1 MTHMTSNM
9 QIDVANYR
17 MLANGS
23 RKLRHPILF
32 LKWSNLTTIT
42 AFSCPNPNFSLF
54 PLVYPNIFCT
64 FAIKYIPAYF
74 MKTDNLKQYI
84 EDLNQQY
91 KTGSAREHAYRPAL
105 KVLMQ
110 SLLPKMVVT
119 NEPAHVDCGAPDYMV
134 SREKDHLPV
143 FFIEA
148 KDLNDADLDGRSKT
162 GHKEQFDR
170 YKQALDRIIFTDY
183 LDFHLYE
190 HGELFSTV
198 RIAEVSGNKIV
209 GKPDAEEDF
218 LAMVDHL
225 ATSEIQRITSAAQ
238 LAKIMAGK
246 ARLLANIIETAM
258 NEDAES
264 YENDNLHGQYQ
275 AFKDV
280 LIQEL
285 KISDFADIYAQ
296 TIAYGM
302 FAARLHDDTPEDFSR
317 EEAARLI
324 PKTNPFLRQIF
335 NNLAGNDLDDR
346 IAWVVDDLV
355 TVFKAANLQKI
366 MKTYS
371 SGKRHHDPMIHFYED
386 FLSEYNPKLRKSKGV
401 WYTPQPVVSFI
412 VRAVDEILQK
422 EFGLA
427 EGLADYSMIEKDVVV
442 EQSRD
447 RRTTDG
453 MKHEKRKFH
462 RVQILDPAT
471 GTGTFL
477 AEVVNQIYDRYRDQ
491 QGIWQQ
497 YVEQHLLPRLNG
509 FEILMASYAVAH
521 LKLDMLLSETGY
533 QHKSDKRL
541 HVYLT
546 NSLEECNNEPRTL
559 FSQWLSREAAEAN
572 VIKRDRPVMVVIGN
586 PPYSGESQNKGKW
599 IMSLMDAY
607 KKEPGGRVPLN
618 ERNPKWLN
626 DDYVKFIRLAQN
638 YIEKKGEGII
648 GFINP
653 HGYLD
658 NPTFRGM
665 RWNLLKTFDKI
676 YTIDLHGNS
685 KKKETCPDGSKDENV
700 FDIMQGV
707 SINLF
712 VKTGKKG
719 KDELG
724 KVYHKDLYGVR
735 QQKYDF
741 LDGATIESVGYEEIL
756 PKAPM
761 YFFVPKDF
769 GLEEEYNN
777 GINVL
782 DLFSLTNVGV
792 VTANDKVLINQECNS
807 LYKKVRDFYNI
818 EISDSCINEITYRPF
833 DNQYIYYD
841 TKLVERS
848 RDKFMSHMRHEDNLA
863 LLIGRQG
870 QVCGNNRWNLVYIA
884 KGIVDFNVFYRGGG
898 NVFPLYLYKK
908 NMGKEERIVNFN
920 KELYDNIAQG
930 LTYLPCYDDNLLVD
944 PISEYNGVLYP
955 QDLFDYI
962 YAVLHSPS
970 YRERYKEFL
979 KIDFP
984 RIPYPTDWEKFRDLS
999 EKGEELRQLHL
1010 MEDLPSKT
1018 GVTFPVAGSL
1028 QVDCYR
1034 WENNRVYINAE
1045 QYFEGVS
1052 ESAWNFYIGGYQP
1065 AQKWLKDRKG
1075 MTLCMED
1082 VLHYQR
1088 IIYVLQQTERIM
1100 QEIDK

>member
-1 MTHMTSNM
+1 
-9 QIDVANYR
+9 
-17 MLANGS
+17 
-23 RKLRHPILF
+23 
-32 LKWSNLTTIT
+32 
-42 AFSCPNPNFSLF
+42 
-54 PLVYPNIFCT
+54 
-64 FAIKYIPAYF
+64 

-119 NEPAHVDCGAPDYMV
+119 NEPAHVECGAPDYMV

-148 KDLNDADLDGRSKT
+148 KDLNDTDLDGRSKA

-198 RIAEVSGNKIV
+198 RIAQVSGNKIV
-209 GKPDAEEDF
+209 GLPDAEDDF

-258 NEDAES
+258 NEDSDS

-285 KISDFADIYAQ
+285 RISDFADIYAQ

-346 IAWVVDDLV
+346 ITWVVDDLV
-355 TVFKAANLQKI
+355 TVFRATNLQKI
-366 MKTYS
+366 MKSYS

-427 EGLADYSMIEKDVVV
+427 DGLADYSMIEKDVAV

-447 RRTTDG
+447 RRTSDG

-533 QHKSDKRL
+533 QHKSDRRL
-541 HVYLT
+541 NVYLT

-572 VIKRDRPVMVVIGN
+572 VIKRDRPVMVMIGN
-586 PPYSGESQNKGKW
+586 PPYSISSQNNGKW
-599 IMSLMDAY
+599 IANLIADY
-607 KKEPGGRVPLN
+607 KKDLN
-618 ERNPKWLN
+618 EKNIQPLS
-626 DDYVKFIRLAQN
+626 DDYIKFIRLGQYYVEKNGSGVLA
-638 YIEKKGEGII
+638 YICNNGFIDGII
-648 GFINP
+648 
-653 HGYLD
+653 HHQ
-658 NPTFRGM
+658 M
-665 RWNLLKTFDKI
+665 RKTLLEKFNKI
-676 YTIDLHGNS
+676 YILDLHGNNR
-685 KKKETCPDGSKDENV
+685 KKEVAPDGSEDENV
-700 FDIMQGV
+700 FDIQQGV
-707 SINLF
+707 SINIF
-712 VKTGKKG
+712 VKTSDKNNS
-719 KDELG
+719 DAEI
-724 KVYHKDLYGVR
+724 YHFDLYGVR
-735 QQKYDF
+735 DYKYHYLEDNT
-741 LDGATIESVGYEEIL
+741 LLSIPWEKLS
-756 PKAPM
+756 PQAPQ

-769 GLEEEYNN
+769 
-777 GINVL
+777 
-782 DLFSLTNVGV
+782 SLQG
-792 VTANDKVLINQECNS
+792 DYEKGF
-807 LYKKVRDFYNI
+807 R
-818 EISDSCINEITYRPF
+818 INEVIKVNKIGVETGMDSFFIGMNKDNLVKSMKESFDEKLATINRYSIHNTSGYPLLDRFNKAKYDTSNIQRITYRPL
-833 DNQYIYYD
+833 DYMYCYYD
-841 TKLVERS
+841 VTLLRRS
-848 RDKFMSHMRHEDNLA
+848 SAETMRHLQKTNIALILSHKGKAIGGDNWDGVF
-863 LLIGRQG
+863 IS
-870 QVCGNNRWNLVYIA
+870 NN
-884 KGIVDFNVFYRGGG
+884 IVDKNIYRRGGG
-898 NVFPLYLYKK
+898 LVFPLYVYKE
-908 NMGKEERIVNFN
+908 NMGKEEKIPNFDT
-920 KELYDNIAQG
+920 KILSQIEKALG
-930 LTYLPCYDDNLLVD
+930 EKV
-944 PISEYNGVLYP
+944 EP
-955 QDLFDYI
+955 QELFDYI
-962 YAVLHSPS
+962 YAVLHSPV

-984 RIPYPTDWEKFRDLS
+984 RIPYPTDATRYHNLAK
-999 EKGEELRQLHL
+999 KGAELRKLHL
-1010 MEDLPSKT
+1010 MEGLPNSV
-1018 GVTFPVAGSL
+1018 GVSFPAVGTL

-1034 WENNRVYINAE
+1034 WENNRVYINSE
-1045 QYFEGVS
+1045 QFFEGVP
-1052 ESAWNFYIGGYQP
+1052 EQAWNFYIGGYQP

-1075 MTLCMED
+1075 LTLSIED
-1082 VLHYQR
+1082 VKHYQH

-1100 QEIDK
+1100 REIDEEK

>member
-1 MTHMTSNM
+1 MDLKEYISTVN
-9 QIDVANYR
+9 QKYR
-17 MLANGS
+17 AGNA
-23 RKLRHPILF
+23 
-32 LKWSNLTTIT
+32 T
-42 AFSCPNPNFSLF
+42 
-54 PLVYPNIFCT
+54 
-64 FAIKYIPAYF
+64 
-74 MKTDNLKQYI
+74 
-84 EDLNQQY
+84 
-91 KTGSAREHAYRPAL
+91 EHSYRGAL
-105 KVLMQ
+105 EQLMQ
-110 SLLPKMVVT
+110 SLLPKLRIV
-119 NEPAHVDCGAPDYMV
+119 NEPKRVKCGAPDYIA
-134 SREKDHLPV
+134 SRKDGMPV
-143 FFIEA
+143 FYIEA
-148 KDLNDADLDGRSKT
+148 KDIGDNDLDGRNPH
-162 GHKEQFDR
+162 GHKEQFTR
-170 YKQALDRIIFTDY
+170 YKQALDYIIFTDY

-190 HGELFSTV
+190 HGEFVDSV
-198 RIAEVSGNKIV
+198 RIAEVKGDKIV
-209 GKPDAEEDF
+209 AINENKEKF
-218 LAMVDHL
+218 LNLIEHVGNNA
-225 ATSEIQRITSAAQ
+225 IQSITSASR
-238 LAKIMAGK
+238 LAKLMAGK
-246 ARLLANIIETAM
+246 ARLLANIIEQAM
-258 NEDAES
+258 NDDADS
-264 YENDNLHGQYQ
+264 YANDNLRGQYQ

-285 KISDFADIYAQ
+285 KPTDFADIYAQ

-355 TVFKAANLQKI
+355 TVFQATNIEKI
-366 MKTYS
+366 MKTY
-371 SGKRHHDPMIHFYED
+371 GQDKLHHDPMIHFYED
-386 FLSEYNPKLRKSKGV
+386 FLAEYNPKLRKSKGV

-422 EFGLA
+422 EFNLPD
-427 EGLADYSMIEKDVVV
+427 GLADYSMIEKEVAA

-447 RRTTDG
+447 GRTKDG
-453 MKHEKRKFH
+453 MKHEKRRYH

-497 YVEQHLLPRLNG
+497 YVDQHLLPRLNG

-521 LKLDMLLSETGY
+521 LKLDMLLGETGY
-533 QHKSDKRL
+533 QHQTDKRL

-546 NSLEECNNEPRTL
+546 NSLEESNNEPRTL
-559 FSQWLSREAAEAN
+559 FAQWLSREATEAN
-572 VIKRDRPVMVVIGN
+572 LIKRDCPVMVMIGN
-586 PPYSGESQNKGKW
+586 PPYSGESQNKGEW
-599 IMSLMDAY
+599 IMKLMESY
-607 KKEPGGRVPLN
+607 KKEPGGKLPLN

-626 DDYVKFIRLAQN
+626 DDYVKFIRLAQD
-638 YIEKKGEGII
+638 YIEKNGEGVI

-712 VKTGKKG
+712 VKTGKKD

-724 KVYHKDLYGVR
+724 KVYHKDIYGLR

-741 LDGATIESVGYEEIL
+741 LDGATLGNVGYEEMS

-769 GLEEEYNN
+769 GLEEEYNKGFKVN
-777 GINVL
+777 E
-782 DLFSLTNVGV
+782 LFNIFNVGV
-792 VTANDKVLINQECNS
+792 VTSNDAALVNSDANKLRNNVERFSTKDYDKGLEC
-807 LYKKVRDFYNI
+807 KFA
-818 EISDSCINEITYRPF
+818 YRAL
-833 DNQYIYYD
+833 DNRILYYD
-841 TKLVERS
+841 EGLIERA
-848 RDKFMSHMRHEDNLA
+848 RKDIMGH
-863 LLIGRQG
+863 LLTP
-870 QVCGNNRWNLVYIA
+870 GNIAMVVGKQCVDDWKYAFITDSVTNFNYIA
-884 KGIVDFNVFYRGGG
+884 TAGRLGAGY
-898 NVFPLYLYKK
+898 VFPLYVYKA
-908 NMGKEERIVNFN
+908 NMGQEERVVNFN
-920 KELYDNIAQG
+920 KELYDRIAQG
-930 LTYLPCYDDNLLVD
+930 LNYLPCYDDNILVD
-944 PISEYNGVLYP
+944 PTSEYNGVLYP

-984 RIPYPTDWEKFRDLS
+984 RIPYPTDWERFRDLV

-1010 MEDLPSKT
+1010 MEDMPSKT
-1018 GVTFPVAGSL
+1018 GITFPVAGSL
-1028 QVDCYR
+1028 QVDCYH
-1034 WENNRVYINAE
+1034 WQENRVYINAE
-1045 QYFEGVS
+1045 QYFDGVP
-1052 ESAWNFYIGGYQP
+1052 ESAWQFFIGGYQP

-1075 MTLCMED
+1075 MTLSFDD
-1082 VLHYQR
+1082 VKHYGC

-1100 QEIDK
+1100 QEIDKLMK

>member
-1 MTHMTSNM
+1 MAVYSFGLSPARVFYVIYNVLVMDLKEYISTVNQKFRAGNATEHT
-9 QIDVANYR
+9 YR
-17 MLANGS
+17 GVLE
-23 RKLRHPILF
+23 
-32 LKWSNLTTIT
+32 
-42 AFSCPNPNFSLF
+42 
-54 PLVYPNIFCT
+54 
-64 FAIKYIPAYF
+64 
-74 MKTDNLKQYI
+74 Q
-84 EDLNQQY
+84 
-91 KTGSAREHAYRPAL
+91 
-105 KVLMQ
+105 LMQ
-110 SLLPKMVVT
+110 SLLPKLRIV
-119 NEPAHVDCGAPDYMV
+119 NEPKREKCGAPDYIA
-134 SREKDHLPV
+134 SRKDGMPV
-143 FFIEA
+143 FYIEA
-148 KDLNDADLDGRSKT
+148 KDIGDNDLDGRNPH
-162 GHKEQFDR
+162 GHKEQFTR
-170 YKQALDRIIFTDY
+170 YKQALDYIIFTDY

-190 HGELFSTV
+190 HGEFIDSV
-198 RIAEVSGNKIV
+198 RIGEVKGDKIV
-209 GKPDAEEDF
+209 TINENEEKF
-218 LAMVDHL
+218 LNLIEHVGSNA
-225 ATSEIQRITSAAQ
+225 IQSITSASR
-238 LAKIMAGK
+238 LAKLMAGK
-246 ARLLANIIETAM
+246 ARLLENIIEQAM
-258 NEDAES
+258 NDDTES
-264 YENDNLHGQYQ
+264 YANENLRGQYQ

-285 KISDFADIYAQ
+285 KPTDFADIYAQ

-302 FAARLHDDTPEDFSR
+302 FAARLHDNTPEDFSR

-335 NNLAGNDLDDR
+335 NNLAGNDLDER

-355 TVFKAANLQKI
+355 TVFQATKIQKI
-366 MKTYS
+366 MKTYVQD
-371 SGKRHHDPMIHFYED
+371 KRHHDPMIHFYED

-401 WYTPQPVVSFI
+401 WYTPQPVVGFI
-412 VRAVDEILQK
+412 VRAVDKILQK
-422 EFGLA
+422 EFGLS
-427 EGLADYSMIEKDVVV
+427 EGLADYSMIEREVAV

-447 RRTTDG
+447 RRTADG

-521 LKLDMLLSETGY
+521 IKLDMLLGETGY
-533 QHKSDKRL
+533 QHRTDKRL

-546 NSLEECNNEPRTL
+546 NSLEESNNEPRTL
-559 FSQWLSREAAEAN
+559 FAQWLSREATEAN
-572 VIKRDRPVMVVIGN
+572 VIKRDYPVMVMIGN

-599 IMSLMDAY
+599 IMSLMESY
-607 KKEPGGRVPLN
+607 KKEPGGKLPLN

-626 DDYVKFIRLAQN
+626 DDYVKFIRLAQD
-638 YIEKKGEGII
+638 YIEKNGEGVI

-712 VKTGKKG
+712 IKTGEKDKG
-719 KDELG
+719 ELG
-724 KVYHKDLYGVR
+724 KVYHKDIYGLR

-741 LDGATIESVGYEEIL
+741 LDEASIDNIGYVEL
-756 PKAPM
+756 SPQPPM
-761 YFFVPKDF
+761 YFFVPKNF
-769 GLEEEYNN
+769 SLQEEYDKGFKVN
-777 GINVL
+777 
-782 DLFSLTNVGV
+782 DLFSLNSMGVTTGHDKELVSFHPFNTDTNVEY
-792 VTANDKVLINQECNS
+792 I
-807 LYKKVRDFYNI
+807 
-818 EISDSCINEITYRPF
+818 YRPF
-833 DNQYIYYD
+833 DKLWLDYD
-841 TKLVERS
+841 LSKVVRPRENI
-848 RDKFMSHMRHEDNLA
+848 MRHLKKENISLCLIKVNSSVDGLFKVLITSGITDKTLLSSKDNT
-863 LLIGRQG
+863 
-870 QVCGNNRWNLVYIA
+870 
-884 KGIVDFNVFYRGGG
+884 
-898 NVFPLYLYKK
+898 NVFPLYIYRE
-908 NMGKEERIVNFN
+908 NMGEEERIVNFN
-920 KELYDNIAQG
+920 KELYERIAKG
-930 LTYLPCYDDNLLVD
+930 LKYLPCYDDNVLID
-944 PISEYNGVLYP
+944 PTSEYNGVLYP

-984 RIPYPTDWEKFRDLS
+984 RIPYPTDWEKFRDLV

-1010 MEDLPSKT
+1010 MEDLPHST
-1018 GVTFPVAGSL
+1018 GVSFPVGGSL

-1034 WENNRVYINAE
+1034 WEQNRVYINSE
-1045 QYFEGVS
+1045 QYFEGVP

-1075 MTLCMED
+1075 MTLSFED
-1082 VLHYQR
+1082 VKHYQC
-1088 IIYVLQQTERIM
+1088 IVYVLQQTEHLMR
-1100 QEIDK
+1100 EIDNIYVENNT

>member
-1 MTHMTSNM
+1 MDLKEYISTVN
-9 QIDVANYR
+9 QKYR
-17 MLANGS
+17 AGNA
-23 RKLRHPILF
+23 
-32 LKWSNLTTIT
+32 T
-42 AFSCPNPNFSLF
+42 
-54 PLVYPNIFCT
+54 
-64 FAIKYIPAYF
+64 
-74 MKTDNLKQYI
+74 
-84 EDLNQQY
+84 
-91 KTGSAREHAYRPAL
+91 EHSYRGAL
-105 KVLMQ
+105 EQLMQ
-110 SLLPKMVVT
+110 TLLPKLRIV
-119 NEPAHVDCGAPDYMV
+119 NEPKRVKCGAPDYIA
-134 SREKDHLPV
+134 SRKDGMPV
-143 FFIEA
+143 FYIEA
-148 KDLNDADLDGRSKT
+148 KDIGDNDLDGRNPH
-162 GHKEQFDR
+162 GHKEQFTR
-170 YKQALDRIIFTDY
+170 YKQALDYIIFTDY

-190 HGELFSTV
+190 HGEFVDSV
-198 RIAEVSGNKIV
+198 RIAEVKGDKIV
-209 GKPDAEEDF
+209 AINENKEKF
-218 LAMVDHL
+218 LNLIEHVGNNA
-225 ATSEIQRITSAAQ
+225 IQSITSASR
-238 LAKIMAGK
+238 LAKLMAGK
-246 ARLLANIIETAM
+246 ARLLANIIEQAM
-258 NEDAES
+258 NDDADS
-264 YENDNLHGQYQ
+264 YANDNLRGQYQ

-285 KISDFADIYAQ
+285 KPTDFADIYAQ

-355 TVFKAANLQKI
+355 TVFQATNIEKI
-366 MKTYS
+366 MKTY
-371 SGKRHHDPMIHFYED
+371 GQDKLHHDPMIHFYED
-386 FLSEYNPKLRKSKGV
+386 FLAEYNPKLRKSKGV

-422 EFGLA
+422 EFNLPD
-427 EGLADYSMIEKDVVV
+427 GLADYSMIEKEVAA

-447 RRTTDG
+447 GRTKDG
-453 MKHEKRKFH
+453 MKHEKRRYH

-497 YVEQHLLPRLNG
+497 YVDQHLLPRLNG

-521 LKLDMLLSETGY
+521 LKLDMLLGETGY
-533 QHKSDKRL
+533 QHQTDKRL

-546 NSLEECNNEPRTL
+546 NSLEESNNEPRTL
-559 FSQWLSREAAEAN
+559 FAQWLSREATEAN
-572 VIKRDRPVMVVIGN
+572 LIKRDCPVMVMIGN
-586 PPYSGESQNKGKW
+586 PPYSGESQNKGEW
-599 IMSLMDAY
+599 IMKLMESY
-607 KKEPGGRVPLN
+607 KKEPGGKLPLN

-626 DDYVKFIRLAQN
+626 DDYVKFIRLAQD
-638 YIEKKGEGII
+638 YIEKNGEGVI

-724 KVYHKDLYGVR
+724 KVYHKDLYGLR
-735 QQKYDF
+735 QQKYDV
-741 LDGATIESVGYEEIL
+741 LNDARIEKIGYKEVQ

-769 GLEEEYNN
+769 ELEEEYNKGFKVN
-777 GINVL
+777 E
-782 DLFSLTNVGV
+782 LFKIYNVGV
-792 VTANDKVLINQECNS
+792 VTSNDAALVNSDANTLRNNVERINTKDYDKGLEC
-807 LYKKVRDFYNI
+807 KFA
-818 EISDSCINEITYRPF
+818 YRAL
-833 DNQYIYYD
+833 DNRILYYD
-841 TKLVERS
+841 EGLIERA
-848 RDKFMSHMRHEDNLA
+848 RKDIMGH
-863 LLIGRQG
+863 LLTP
-870 QVCGNNRWNLVYIA
+870 GNIAMVVGKQCVDDWKYAFITDSVTNFNYIA
-884 KGIVDFNVFYRGGG
+884 TAGRLGAGY
-898 NVFPLYLYKK
+898 VFPLYLYKE
-908 NMGKEERIVNFN
+908 NLGKKERIVNLN
-920 KELYDNIAQG
+920 KELYDRIAKG
-930 LTYLPCYDDNLLVD
+930 LNYLPCYDDNVLID
-944 PISEYNGVLYP
+944 PISDYNGVLYP
-955 QDLFDYI
+955 QALFDYI

-984 RIPYPTDWEKFRDLS
+984 RIPYPTDWEKFRDLA
-999 EKGEELRQLHL
+999 ELGEELRQLHL

-1034 WENNRVYINAE
+1034 WQDNRVYINAE
-1045 QYFEGVS
+1045 QYFEGVPK
-1052 ESAWNFYIGGYQP
+1052 SAWYFFIGGYQP

-1075 MTLCMED
+1075 LTLSFDD
-1082 VLHYQR
+1082 VKHYGC

-1100 QEIDK
+1100 QEIDKLMK

>member
-1 MTHMTSNM
+1 M
-9 QIDVANYR
+9 
-17 MLANGS
+17 
-23 RKLRHPILF
+23 
-32 LKWSNLTTIT
+32 
-42 AFSCPNPNFSLF
+42 
-54 PLVYPNIFCT
+54 
-64 FAIKYIPAYF
+64 
-74 MKTDNLKQYI
+74 NLKEYI
-84 EDLNQQY
+84 STVNQKY
-91 KTGSAREHAYRPAL
+91 RAGNATEHSYRGAL
-105 KVLMQ
+105 EQLMQ
-110 SLLPKMVVT
+110 MLLPKLRIV
-119 NEPAHVDCGAPDYMV
+119 NEPKRVKCGAPDYIA
-134 SREKDHLPV
+134 SRKDGMPV
-143 FFIEA
+143 FYIEA
-148 KDLNDADLDGRSKT
+148 KDISDNDLDGRNPH
-162 GHKEQFDR
+162 GHKEQFTR
-170 YKQALDRIIFTDY
+170 YKQALDYIIFTDY

-190 HGELFSTV
+190 HGEFVDSV
-198 RIAEVSGNKIV
+198 RIAEVKGDKIV
-209 GKPDAEEDF
+209 AINENEEKF
-218 LAMVDHL
+218 LNLIEHVGNNA
-225 ATSEIQRITSAAQ
+225 IQRITSASR
-238 LAKIMAGK
+238 LAKLMAGK
-246 ARLLANIIETAM
+246 ARLLENIIEQAM
-258 NEDAES
+258 NDDTDS
-264 YENDNLHGQYQ
+264 YANDNLRGQYN

-285 KISDFADIYAQ
+285 KPSDFADIYAQ

-302 FAARLHDDTPEDFSR
+302 FAARMHDETPEDFSR
-317 EEAARLI
+317 EEAAKLI

-335 NNLAGNDLDDR
+335 NNLAGNDLDER

-355 TVFKAANLQKI
+355 TVFQASDLQKI
-366 MKTYS
+366 MKAY
-371 SGKRHHDPMIHFYED
+371 GEDKRHHDPMIHFYED

-401 WYTPQPVVSFI
+401 WYTPQPVVGFI

-422 EFGLA
+422 EFNLP
-427 EGLADYSMIEKDVVV
+427 EGLADYSTKEKDVAV
-442 EQSRD
+442 EQSYD
-447 RRTTDG
+447 GRTKDG
-453 MKHEKRKFH
+453 MKHAMKRFH

-533 QHKSDKRL
+533 QHQSEKRL

-546 NSLEECNNEPRTL
+546 NSLEESNNEPRTL
-559 FSQWLSREAAEAN
+559 FAQWLSREAAEAN
-572 VIKRDRPVMVVIGN
+572 VIKRDCPVMVVIGN

-599 IMSLMDAY
+599 IMSLMEDY
-607 KKEPGGRVPLN
+607 KKEPGGKQPLD

-626 DDYVKFIRLAQN
+626 DDYVKFIRLAQH

-724 KVYHKDLYGVR
+724 KVYHKDLYGLR
-735 QQKYDF
+735 QQKYVF
-741 LDGATIESVGYEEIL
+741 LDEASIDNIGYVEL
-756 PKAPM
+756 APQSPM
-761 YFFVPKDF
+761 YFFVPKNF
-769 GLEEEYNN
+769 GLQEEYDK
-777 GINVL
+777 GFKV
-782 DLFSLTNVGV
+782 DELFSQNSMGVTTGHDKELVSFHPFDTDSNV
-792 VTANDKVLINQECNS
+792 E
-807 LYKKVRDFYNI
+807 YY
-818 EISDSCINEITYRPF
+818 YRPF
-833 DNQYIYYD
+833 DKLWLDYD
-841 TKLVERS
+841 LSKVVRPREAIM
-848 RDKFMSHMRHEDNLA
+848 KHMRKDNISLCLIKVNSSVDGLFKVLVTSGITDKT
-863 LLIGRQG
+863 LLSSKD
-870 QVCGNNRWNLVYIA
+870 NT
-884 KGIVDFNVFYRGGG
+884 
-898 NVFPLYLYKK
+898 NVFPLYIYHE
-908 NMGKEERIVNFN
+908 NMGTEERIVNFN
-920 KELYDNIAQG
+920 KELYDKIAKG
-930 LTYLPCYDDNLLVD
+930 LNYLPCYDDNMLVD
-944 PISEYNGVLYP
+944 PISDYNGVLYP
-955 QDLFDYI
+955 QALFDYI

-984 RIPYPTDWEKFRDLS
+984 RIPYPTDWEKFRDLA
-999 EKGEELRQLHL
+999 ELGEELRQLHL

-1018 GVTFPVAGSL
+1018 GITFPVAGSL

-1034 WENNRVYINAE
+1034 WQDNRVYINAE
-1045 QYFEGVS
+1045 QYFDGVP
-1052 ESAWNFYIGGYQP
+1052 ESAWNFFIGGYQP

-1075 MTLCMED
+1075 MTLSFED
-1082 VLHYQR
+1082 VKHYGN

-1100 QEIDK
+1100 QEIDEIIKVD

>member
-1 MTHMTSNM
+1 MDLKEYISTVNQKFRAGNATEHT
-9 QIDVANYR
+9 YR
-17 MLANGS
+17 GVLE
-23 RKLRHPILF
+23 
-32 LKWSNLTTIT
+32 
-42 AFSCPNPNFSLF
+42 
-54 PLVYPNIFCT
+54 
-64 FAIKYIPAYF
+64 
-74 MKTDNLKQYI
+74 Q
-84 EDLNQQY
+84 
-91 KTGSAREHAYRPAL
+91 
-105 KVLMQ
+105 LMQ
-110 SLLPKMVVT
+110 SLLPKLRIV
-119 NEPAHVDCGAPDYMV
+119 NEPKREKCGAPDYIA
-134 SREKDHLPV
+134 SRKDGMPV
-143 FFIEA
+143 FYIEA
-148 KDLNDADLDGRSKT
+148 KDIGDNDLDGRNPH
-162 GHKEQFDR
+162 GHKEQFTR
-170 YKQALDRIIFTDY
+170 YKQALDYIIFTDY

-190 HGELFSTV
+190 HGEFIDRV
-198 RIAEVSGNKIV
+198 RIAEVKGDKIV
-209 GKPDAEEDF
+209 AINENEEKF
-218 LAMVDHL
+218 LNLIEHVGSNA
-225 ATSEIQRITSAAQ
+225 IQSITSATR
-238 LAKIMAGK
+238 LAKLMAGK
-246 ARLLANIIETAM
+246 ARLLENIIEQAM
-258 NEDAES
+258 NDDSDS
-264 YENDNLHGQYQ
+264 YANENLRGQYL

-285 KISDFADIYAQ
+285 KPEDFADIYAQ

-335 NNLAGNDLDDR
+335 NNLAGNDLDER

-355 TVFKAANLQKI
+355 TVFQATNLQKI
-366 MKTYS
+366 MASYS
-371 SGKRHHDPMIHFYED
+371 RDKLHHDPMIHFYED

-401 WYTPQPVVSFI
+401 WYTPQPVVGFI

-422 EFGLA
+422 EFGLP
-427 EGLADYSMIEKDVVV
+427 EGLADYSMIEREVAV

-477 AEVVNQIYDRYRDQ
+477 AEVVNQIYDRYRDN

-521 LKLDMLLSETGY
+521 IKLDMLLGETGY
-533 QHKSDKRL
+533 QHQTDKRL

-546 NSLEECNNEPRTL
+546 NSLEESNNEPRTL
-559 FSQWLSREAAEAN
+559 FAQWLSREATEAN
-572 VIKRDRPVMVVIGN
+572 VIKRDYPVMVMIGN

-599 IMSLMDAY
+599 IMSLMESY
-607 KKEPGGRVPLN
+607 KKEPGGKSQLN

-626 DDYVKFIRLAQN
+626 DDYVKFIRLAQD
-638 YIEKKGEGII
+638 YIEKNGEGII

-712 VKTGKKG
+712 VKTGKKS

-724 KVYHKDLYGVR
+724 KVYHKDMYGLR
-735 QQKYDF
+735 QNKYDF
-741 LDGATIESVGYEEIL
+741 LDEATIENVGYKEL
-756 PKAPM
+756 KPKEPM

-769 GLEEEYNN
+769 ELQEEYDK
-777 GINVL
+777 GFKI
-782 DLFSLTNVGV
+782 DELFKISSVSV
-792 VTANDKVLINQECNS
+792 VTANDSVLVDINENN
-807 LYKKVRDFYNI
+807 LLKKVNEAFGNADKSFVERYN
-818 EISDSCINEITYRPF
+818 YRPF
-833 DNQYIYYD
+833 DDRYIYYD
-841 TKLVERS
+841 VQKIERPRES
-848 RDKFMSHMRHEDNLA
+848 TMRHMKKPNIAILTCRQLA
-863 LLIGRQG
+863 
-870 QVCGNNRWNLVYIA
+870 GNEWLHVSVA
-884 KGIVDFNVFYRGGG
+884 DGIVDDCRVSSKTKERGY
-898 NVFPLYLYKK
+898 VFPLYIYKE
-908 NMGKEERIVNFN
+908 NMGKEECIVNFN
-920 KELYDNIAQG
+920 KELYDNIAKG
-930 LTYLPCYDDNLLVD
+930 LNYLPCYDDNILID
-944 PISEYNGVLYP
+944 PTSEYNGVLYP
-955 QDLFDYI
+955 KDLFDYI

-984 RIPYPTDWEKFRDLS
+984 RIPYPTDWEKYRDLV

-1010 MEDLPSKT
+1010 MEDLPHST
-1018 GVTFPVAGSL
+1018 GVSFPVGGSL

-1034 WENNRVYINAE
+1034 WEKNRIYINSE
-1045 QYFEGVS
+1045 QFFEGVS

-1075 MTLCMED
+1075 LTLSFED
-1082 VLHYQR
+1082 VKHYQR
-1088 IIYVLQQTERIM
+1088 IIYVLQQTKQLMR
-1100 QEIDK
+1100 EIDNIYFGNNT

>member
-1 MTHMTSNM
+1 MDLKEYISTVN
-9 QIDVANYR
+9 QKYR
-17 MLANGS
+17 AGNA
-23 RKLRHPILF
+23 
-32 LKWSNLTTIT
+32 T
-42 AFSCPNPNFSLF
+42 
-54 PLVYPNIFCT
+54 
-64 FAIKYIPAYF
+64 
-74 MKTDNLKQYI
+74 
-84 EDLNQQY
+84 
-91 KTGSAREHAYRPAL
+91 EHSYRGAL
-105 KVLMQ
+105 EQLMQ
-110 SLLPKMVVT
+110 TLLPKLRIV
-119 NEPAHVDCGAPDYMV
+119 NEPKRVKCGAPDYIA
-134 SREKDHLPV
+134 SRKDGMPV
-143 FFIEA
+143 FYIEA
-148 KDLNDADLDGRSKT
+148 KDIGDNDLDGRNPH
-162 GHKEQFDR
+162 GHKEQFTR
-170 YKQALDRIIFTDY
+170 YKQALDYIIFTDY

-190 HGELFSTV
+190 HGEFVDSV
-198 RIAEVSGNKIV
+198 RIAEVKGDKIV
-209 GKPDAEEDF
+209 AIQENEEKF
-218 LAMVDHL
+218 LNLIEHVGNNA
-225 ATSEIQRITSAAQ
+225 IQRITSASR
-238 LAKIMAGK
+238 LAKLMAGK
-246 ARLLANIIETAM
+246 ARLLENIIEQAM
-258 NEDAES
+258 NDDAES
-264 YENDNLHGQYQ
+264 YANDNLRGQYN

-285 KISDFADIYAQ
+285 KPSDFADIYAQ
-296 TIAYGM
+296 TIAYGL

-335 NNLAGNDLDDR
+335 NNLAGNDLDER

-355 TVFKAANLQKI
+355 TVFLASDLQKI
-366 MKTYS
+366 MKAY
-371 SGKRHHDPMIHFYED
+371 GEDKRHHDPMIHFYED

-401 WYTPQPVVSFI
+401 WYTPQPVVGFI

-422 EFGLA
+422 EFNLP
-427 EGLADYSMIEKDVVV
+427 EGLADYSMIEKDVAV
-442 EQSRD
+442 EQSYD
-447 RRTTDG
+447 GRTKDG
-453 MKHEKRKFH
+453 MKHAMKRFH

-521 LKLDMLLSETGY
+521 LKLDILLSETGY
-533 QHKSDKRL
+533 QHLSEKRL

-546 NSLEECNNEPRTL
+546 NSLEESNNEPRTL
-559 FSQWLSREAAEAN
+559 FAQWLSREAAEAN
-572 VIKRDRPVMVVIGN
+572 VIKRDCPVMVVIGN

-599 IMSLMDAY
+599 IMSLMEDY
-607 KKEPGGRVPLN
+607 KKEPGGKMPLN

-626 DDYVKFIRLAQN
+626 DDYVKFIRLAQH

-724 KVYHKDLYGVR
+724 KVYHKDLYGLR

-741 LDGATIESVGYEEIL
+741 LDGATLENVGYEEMK

-761 YFFVPKDF
+761 YFFVPKNFD
-769 GLEEEYNN
+769 LQEEYDK
-777 GINVL
+777 GFKV
-782 DLFSLTNVGV
+782 DELFNLSSVSV
-792 VTANDKVLINQECNS
+792 VTAKDAILVDMNENS
-807 LYKKVRDFYNI
+807 LFAKVKQEYGSADSSLIKRYN
-818 EISDSCINEITYRPF
+818 YRPF
-833 DNQYIYYD
+833 DDRFVYYD
-841 TKLVERS
+841 VQKIERP
-848 RDKFMSHMRHEDNLA
+848 RETTMRQMVHQNIA
-863 LLIGRQG
+863 LLTCRQLA
-870 QVCGNNRWNLVYIA
+870 GNEWKHVSVA
-884 KGIVDFNVFYRGGG
+884 DGIVDDCRVSSKTKERGY
-898 NVFPLYLYKK
+898 VFPLYVYKE
-908 NMGKEERIVNFN
+908 NLGKEECIVNYN
-920 KELYDNIAQG
+920 MEQYEKIAKG
-930 LTYLPCYDDNLLVD
+930 LNYYACAESNVLID
-944 PISEYNGVLYP
+944 PISDYNGVLYP

-984 RIPYPTDWEKFRDLS
+984 RIPYPTDWEKFRDLA
-999 EKGEELRQLHL
+999 ELGEELRQLHL

-1034 WENNRVYINAE
+1034 WQDNRVYINAE
-1045 QYFEGVS
+1045 QYFDGVP
-1052 ESAWNFYIGGYQP
+1052 ESAWNFFIGGYQP

-1075 MTLCMED
+1075 MILSFED
-1082 VLHYQR
+1082 VKHYGN

-1100 QEIDK
+1100 QEIDGIMTKQQ

>member
-1 MTHMTSNM
+1 
-9 QIDVANYR
+9 
-17 MLANGS
+17 
-23 RKLRHPILF
+23 
-32 LKWSNLTTIT
+32 
-42 AFSCPNPNFSLF
+42 
-54 PLVYPNIFCT
+54 
-64 FAIKYIPAYF
+64 
-74 MKTDNLKQYI
+74 MKTDSLKLYI
-84 EDLNQQY
+84 DELNKQY
-91 KTGSAREHAYRPAL
+91 KTGLAREHSYRPAL
-105 KVLMQ
+105 KDLLQ

-119 NEPAHVDCGAPDYMV
+119 NEPAHFECGAPDYIIQ
-134 SREKDHLPV
+134 REKDHLPV
-143 FFIEA
+143 FFVEA
-148 KDLNDADLDGRSKT
+148 KDVNDNDLDGRNKNA
-162 GHKEQFDR
+162 HKEQFDR
-170 YKQALDRIIFTDY
+170 YKQALDYIIFTDY

-190 HGELFSTV
+190 QGEFVDSV
-198 RIAEVSGNKIV
+198 RIAEIKGDKIV
-209 GKPDAEEDF
+209 GIAEAEDKF
-218 LAMVDHL
+218 LSMIQHL
-225 ATSEIQRITSAAQ
+225 GSSAIQRVTSASR
-238 LAKIMAGK
+238 LAKLMAGK
-246 ARLLANIIETAM
+246 ARLLANIIEQAM
-258 NEDAES
+258 NDDTDS
-264 YENDNLHGQYQ
+264 YANDNLRGQYQ

-285 KISDFADIYAQ
+285 KPTDFADIYAQ

-302 FAARLHDDTPEDFSR
+302 FAARLHDDTPENFSR

-335 NNLAGNDLDDR
+335 NNLAGNDLDER

-355 TVFKAANLQKI
+355 TVFQATDLQKI
-366 MKTYS
+366 MASYS
-371 SGKRHHDPMIHFYED
+371 RDKLHHDPMIHFYED

-401 WYTPQPVVSFI
+401 WYTPQPVVGFI

-422 EFGLA
+422 DFGLP
-427 EGLADYSMIEKDVVV
+427 EGLADYSMIEREVAV

-447 RRTTDG
+447 KRTSDG

-477 AEVVNQIYDRYRDQ
+477 AEVVNQIYDRYRDN

-521 LKLDMLLSETGY
+521 IKLDMLLAETGY
-533 QHKSDKRL
+533 QHNTDKRL

-546 NSLEECNNEPRTL
+546 NSLEESNNEPRTL
-559 FSQWLSREAAEAN
+559 FAQWLSREATEAN
-572 VIKRDRPVMVVIGN
+572 VIKRDYPVMVMIGN

-599 IMSLMDAY
+599 VMSLMESY
-607 KKEPGGRVPLN
+607 KKEPGGKSQLN

-626 DDYVKFIRLAQN
+626 DDYVKFIRIAQD
-638 YIEKKGEGII
+638 YIEKNGEGII

-712 VKTGKKG
+712 VKTGKKA

-724 KVYHKDLYGVR
+724 KVYHKDLYGLR
-735 QQKYDF
+735 KNKYDF
-741 LDGATIESVGYEEIL
+741 LDEATIESVGYKEIT
-756 PKAPM
+756 PQPPM

-769 GLEEEYNN
+769 GLQNEYDR
-777 GINVL
+777 GFMVS
-782 DLFSLTNVGV
+782 DLFVQNSMGVTTGHDKELVSFSEFNTDTN
-792 VTANDKVLINQECNS
+792 TE
-807 LYKKVRDFYNI
+807 YF
-818 EISDSCINEITYRPF
+818 YRPF
-833 DNQYIYYD
+833 DNMWLDYD
-841 TKLVERS
+841 TSKVVRPRETIMRNMQKDNTALCLIKINSSVDGLFKVFVTS
-848 RDKFMSHMRHEDNLA
+848 GVTDKTLLSSKDNT
-863 LLIGRQG
+863 
-870 QVCGNNRWNLVYIA
+870 
-884 KGIVDFNVFYRGGG
+884 
-898 NVFPLYLYKK
+898 NVFPLYAYKE
-908 NMGKEERIVNFN
+908 NMGEEERIVNFN
-920 KELYDNIAQG
+920 KDLYDSIAKG
-930 LTYLPCYDDNLLVD
+930 LNYLPCYDDNILVD
-944 PISEYNGVLYP
+944 PTSEYNGVLYP

-962 YAVLHSPS
+962 YAVLHCPS

-984 RIPYPTDWEKFRDLS
+984 RIPYPTDWEKFRDLV
-999 EKGEELRQLHL
+999 EKGEELRHLHL
-1010 MEDLPSKT
+1010 MEDLPHST
-1018 GVTFPVAGSL
+1018 GISFPVSGTM

-1034 WENNRVYINAE
+1034 WEQNRVYINSE
-1045 QYFEGVS
+1045 QYFEGVP

-1075 MTLCMED
+1075 MTLSFED
-1082 VLHYQR
+1082 VKHYQH

-1100 QEIDK
+1100 QEIDNIRIS